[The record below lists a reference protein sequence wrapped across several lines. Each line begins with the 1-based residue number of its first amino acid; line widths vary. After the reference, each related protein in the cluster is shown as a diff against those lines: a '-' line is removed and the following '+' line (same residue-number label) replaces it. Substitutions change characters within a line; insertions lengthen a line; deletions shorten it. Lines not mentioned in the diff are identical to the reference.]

1 MRLSQLL
8 VTGIFAV
15 FGMTIYLMFLAHRD
29 AELMHRYHP
38 TIERTVEK

>member
-1 MRLSQLL
+1 MKLSQLL